1 MSQKLLTLS
10 NGHGEDEVAVRIL
23 RELQQ
28 LEPELCLQA
37 LPIVGEGSVYRQADI
52 QLLTPVRSLPSG
64 GFIYM
69 DQRQLWRDIQSG
81 LLAQT
86 WQQLK
91 AIRTW
96 ARSGGFVLAV
106 GDIVPLAMAW
116 WSGAPFAFVGTAK
129 SEYYLRITAPPP
141 AQMGLGWRQWFDCVY
156 LPWERWLM
164 AHSHCQGV
172 FPRDR
177 LTATVLQQW
186 PIPVADLG
194 NPMSDGLEPV
204 GVLTR
209 TMLPAQTT
217 AVILLLPGS
226 RAPEAQANWQLILQ
240 SLLPLI
246 EQRPHL
252 LFIAAIASQISLQD
266 MQDAAQDT
274 GWATTTVHTPLSV
287 PHHWLQRGSAHLL
300 LVQKAFS
307 DSLHMADLAIGMA
320 GTATEQC
327 VGRGKPVITFPG
339 HGPQFTD
346 AFAEAQ
352 SRLLGPSVHRV
363 HQPQAAWTVALDL
376 LDAPDSDL
384 YTQNGLQRMGPPGA
398 SRRIAQHLA
407 QVCQKP

>member
-1 MSQKLLTLS
+1 MGQKLLTLS

-37 LPIVGEGSVYRQADI
+37 LPIVGVGSVYRQADI
-52 QLLTPVRSLPSG
+52 ELLTPVRSLPSG

-69 DQRQLWRDIQSG
+69 DQRQLWQDIQSG

-129 SEYYLRITAPPP
+129 SEYYLRTEAPPS
-141 AQMGLGWRQWFDCVY
+141 AQMGLGWRQWLDCVY

-164 AHSHCQGV
+164 AHPHCRGV

-177 LTATVLQQW
+177 LTAQLLQQW

-194 NPMSDGLEPV
+194 NPMSDELEPA

-209 TMLPAQTT
+209 AMLPPPTT

-226 RAPEAQANWQLILQ
+226 RASEAQANWQLILQ

-246 EQRPHL
+246 AQRPHL
-252 LFIAAIASQISLQD
+252 LFIAAIASQIPLKD
-266 MQDAAQDT
+266 MQDIAQAT
-274 GWATTTVHTPLSV
+274 GWAATDRFPLSV
-287 PHHWLQRGSAHLL
+287 PHHWLQRGLAHLL

-307 DSLHMADLAIGMA
+307 DSLHMADLAIAMA

-327 VGRGKPVITFPG
+327 VGQGKPVITFPG
-339 HGPQFTD
+339 HGPQFTE

-352 SRLLGPSVHRV
+352 SRLLGPSIHRV
-363 HQPQAAWTVALDL
+363 PQPQAAWTVALNL
-376 LDAPDSDL
+376 LDASNSDI
-384 YTQNGLQRMGPPGA
+384 YTQNGLQRMGAPGA

-407 QVCQKP
+407 QVCQAQ